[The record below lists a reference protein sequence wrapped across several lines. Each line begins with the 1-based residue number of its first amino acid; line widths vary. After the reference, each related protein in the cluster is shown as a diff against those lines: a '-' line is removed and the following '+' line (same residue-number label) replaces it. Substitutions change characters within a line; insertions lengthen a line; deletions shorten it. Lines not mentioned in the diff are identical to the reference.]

1 MSRPDPSAQVRVL
14 YRDADLLVLDKPS
27 GLPTTRPDPGPSLV
41 SVARGLDPDAT
52 RLHPSSRL
60 DVEVTGVVT
69 FARTERATA
78 HLLQAREL
86 GRYTRGYL
94 ALVARAPGSE
104 QGEWNAAI
112 GIDPRDRTLRRV
124 ADASATSA
132 KPARTSYRVMW
143 QRSGCAALWLQPHT
157 GRTHQLRVH
166 AAHAGSPIYGD
177 RAYGGAQRLVLSD
190 GRAVAAR
197 RTLLHCARVTIPAL
211 EGGQALVL
219 EAPVPDDMLGFAR
232 AVGVTLEPG

>member
-1 MSRPDPSAQVRVL
+1 MPRNVAPPRVL
-14 YRDADLLVLDKPS
+14 YRDAHLLVLDKPS

-41 SVARGLDPDAT
+41 RAARELDPDAP

-78 HLLQAREL
+78 HLLAVREA
-86 GRYTRGYL
+86 GRYERGYL
-94 ALVARAPGSE
+94 ALAARAPEPPS
-104 QGEWNAAI
+104 GEWSAAI

-124 ADASATSA
+124 AADAAAGS
-132 KPARTSYRVMW
+132 KPARSGYRVLW
-143 QRSGCAALWLQPHT
+143 QRPGCAALWLEPRT

-177 RAYGGAQRLVLSD
+177 RAYGGASRLVLPD
-190 GRAVAAR
+190 GSVIAAR
-197 RTLLHCARVTIPAL
+197 RTLLHCARVRVPAV
-211 EGGQALVL
+211 EGDTLLVL
-219 EAPVPDDMLGFAR
+219 QAELPADMLAFAR
-232 AVGVTLEPG
+232 AAGGELAVPG